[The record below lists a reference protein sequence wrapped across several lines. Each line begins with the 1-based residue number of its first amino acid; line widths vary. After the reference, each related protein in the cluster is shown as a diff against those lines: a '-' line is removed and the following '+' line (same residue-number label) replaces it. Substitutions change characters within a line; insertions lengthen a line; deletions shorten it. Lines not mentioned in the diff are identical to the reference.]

1 MGFDI
6 PGVHHVTFNV
16 TDLDRARDFYEG
28 VLGLEKDQDFEGYK
42 LRFKLGPY
50 TQLVLVN
57 PLPGT
62 PENDGFSEYR
72 VGLDHISLRVP
83 ERENLARLIAALSAA
98 GIENSGIQHDKADP
112 DNGPGVVCFRDPD
125 NIAWE
130 FFEAAP
136 KA

>member
-1 MGFDI
+1 
-6 PGVHHVTFNV
+6 
-16 TDLDRARDFYEG
+16 
-28 VLGLEKDQDFEGYK
+28 
-42 LRFKLGPY
+42 
-50 TQLVLVN
+50 LVN

-62 PENDGFSEYR
+62 PENDRFSEYR

-83 ERENLARLIAALSAA
+83 DRANLEQLIAALSAA

-130 FFEAAP
+130 FFEARP
-136 KA
+136 TP